1 MNPCALDRCA
11 AVPSSGPPH
20 VTRRVAASLGGAAP
34 QSWSRPHSCASSRP
48 SPSQRER
55 HPWALVH
62 SPATSTVARLTVPR
76 TPPPPPNLVL
86 RPSRGPSHGP
96 RWRPTTPLF
105 GRPFPLLGRPLPRLQ
120 RRPPRPLSGPAV
132 WSAPTLISP
141 HHGAPSLPFPPF
153 NAPLPPTPHFPTLYS
168 SSSCWSRSTCPSFTL
183 PPHLRCRAPA
193 AHLWPSSRPLSG
205 RGALPPMPPPASP
218 PAPVAATLGRPIHPH
233 PHHRRRGRRLGR
245 ATAAGRSSRPKRRL
259 RRAAH
264 AGWAGRHPGRRPTT
278 RLPRCHR
285 QSRHLIRGAPS
296 RRCSRSLRCRCH
308 TMARRRRRTG
318 SPGHHCRHRA
328 GAPPPQAGT
337 HVPCRCRR
345 RPAALVRPCMG
356 VSPPNLILTQVPP
369 RGRCPHSG
377 PPWR

>member
-1 MNPCALDRCA
+1 MPTQTGQSSSPSPPVCVWPCTGARHGCGPTRGRRLPWARGGTALSAGWNPRHCHSPCWRWCLPFRRLAAGDWQVNPCALDRCA

-34 QSWSRPHSCASSRP
+34 QSWS
-48 SPSQRER
+48 
-55 HPWALVH
+55 
-62 SPATSTVARLTVPR
+62 
-76 TPPPPPNLVL
+76 
-86 RPSRGPSHGP
+86 
-96 RWRPTTPLF
+96 
-105 GRPFPLLGRPLPRLQ
+105 
-120 RRPPRPLSGPAV
+120 RPPRPLSGPAV